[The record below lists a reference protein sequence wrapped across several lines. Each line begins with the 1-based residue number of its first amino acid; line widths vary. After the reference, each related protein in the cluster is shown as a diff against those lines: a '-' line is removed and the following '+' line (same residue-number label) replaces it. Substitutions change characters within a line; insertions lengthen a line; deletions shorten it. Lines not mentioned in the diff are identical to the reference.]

1 MQTAYSIYED
11 SKDSRYGK
19 IIVRLNQGK
28 NTEESRDLI
37 KTKTQEGL
45 DSQVVGKPP
54 FVVRDKD
61 GKFNI
66 LINVVEMEKIENIKF
81 KLGQIGFVLKGED
94 DLSQLVSQFDFQT
107 KGGSRKYNK
116 SSKTKK
122 YKTTKN
128 KKNKKSTKHKKTKK
142 TKKNKK
148 TLR

>member
-28 NTEESRDLI
+28 NTDESRDLI

-45 DSQVVGKPP
+45 DSYQVVGKPP
-54 FVVRDKD
+54 FVVRDAT
-61 GKFNI
+61 GKSNI
-66 LINVVEMEKIENIKF
+66 LINVVEMDKIEHIKF
-81 KLGQIGFVLKGED
+81 KMGNIGFVLKGEV
-94 DLSQLVSQFDFQT
+94 DLSQLVSQFDLKQT

-142 TKKNKK
+142 NKK
-148 TLR
+148 TRR